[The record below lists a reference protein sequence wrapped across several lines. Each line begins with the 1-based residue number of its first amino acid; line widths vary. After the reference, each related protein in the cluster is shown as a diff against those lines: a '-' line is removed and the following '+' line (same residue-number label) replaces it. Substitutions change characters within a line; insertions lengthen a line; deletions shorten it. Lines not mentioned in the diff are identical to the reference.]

1 MAAFTLIIG
10 NKNYSSWSLRSWLV
24 MKQAGLEFEE
34 IRILLDR
41 PETRDRLL
49 HYSPSG
55 RVPVLQHG
63 DLTIWESLAI
73 CEYLAELVP
82 AAQLYPAAPEARAI
96 ARAVS
101 CEMHAGFA
109 KLRTHMPM
117 DCRARHTDLG
127 VAPDVQADIDR
138 VTAIWRDCR
147 QRFGGSGDLLFG
159 DFSIAD
165 AMYAP
170 VVSRFITYGV
180 TLDPVCQAYTD
191 ALWALPAMQDWL
203 TAAAAEVES
212 IPHH

>member
-34 IRILLDR
+34 IRIPLDR

-82 AAQLYPAAPEARAI
+82 AAQLYPAAPDARAI

-109 KLRTHMPM
+109 KLRTHLPM

-127 VAPDVQADIDR
+127 VAPQ
-138 VTAIWRDCR
+138 TCR
-147 QRFGGSGDLLFG
+147 QILTALRRFGASVASGLAAVETCCLAI
-159 DFSIAD
+159 S
-165 AMYAP
+165 
-170 VVSRFITYGV
+170 
-180 TLDPVCQAYTD
+180 
-191 ALWALPAMQDWL
+191 ALPMPCTPRWFPASSP
-203 TAAAAEVES
+203 TALRS
-212 IPHH
+212 IRFVKPTLMRCGHSRQCRIG